1 MKKHR
6 NVLNLSV
13 WVLPDLKKQWDKHR
27 IKESRNPEKPMS
39 WSEWLHG
46 KISTALNIDQ
56 MPSNNGDNDN
66 AYSLKAILQLFISNN
81 GNRLYAQDII
91 RIVKEWSVKTK
102 TCVETT
108 DIEKKIVPHF
118 FRAWA
123 TYTLQIGGLN
133 PSIVDYIRGDVA
145 NSIRGFYFNQVLPFE
160 VIKKDY
166 LKAVPKFGI

>member
-1 MKKHR
+1 MSELHEEFSSEIDITIHDAVR
-6 NVLNLSV
+6 GNL
-13 WVLPDLKKQWDKHR
+13 H
-27 IKESRNPEKPMS
+27 
-39 WSEWLHG
+39 
-46 KISTALNIDQ
+46 
-56 MPSNNGDNDN
+56 
-66 AYSLKAILQLFISNN
+66 
-81 GNRLYAQDII
+81 
-91 RIVKEWSVKTK
+91 
-102 TCVETT
+102 
-108 DIEKKIVPHF
+108 HF